1 MTGIYYSRITIYCPN
16 NKPLYEGQFN
26 PENKKYDIVA
36 FHNGD
41 RSKKKVLLRN
51 VPSKGV
57 MKLAR
62 KVRAKGGK
70 GTVFN

>member
-1 MTGIYYSRITIYCPN
+1 MTGIYYSRITIYGPD
-16 NKPLYEGQFN
+16 NKPLFEGQFN
-26 PENKKYDIVA
+26 TENKKYDIVA
-36 FHNGD
+36 FCNGD
-41 RSKKKVLLRN
+41 RAKRKVLLRN

-62 KVRAKGGK
+62 KVRSKGGK